1 MKKKGYFNCKIEKI
15 KNIKPKQLAILSV
28 PTITHYKNKKDYCSS
43 APKILRKES
52 QKFSKRIGSWDFD
65 TNSVFLK
72 RKSNIIDTGNFRL
85 SKNSTKDRNN
95 LKNSIRELTRKR
107 NKFLVV
113 GGDDSVAIPAIAGLE
128 PLSKIYLVQIDAHL
142 DWINKLYGE
151 KFGRSNVMRRA
162 SEMPWI
168 KGMTQIGL
176 RGMGT
181 SKSKDFKDAKK
192 WGSKIITD
200 QKMISMSAK
209 KMLIGIPKNSYV
221 YLTLDLDGLNPKEFP
236 AVETRSPG
244 GPGVSKIVEIIIE
257 IAKKRKL
264 VGANILEFAPKK
276 DIKNLS
282 LNAAIRLIALLL
294 QVLNR

>member
-1 MKKKGYFNCKIEKI
+1 MKKKGYFNCKIDRVDNVKA
-15 KNIKPKQLAILSV
+15 KQLAIFSV

-43 APKILRKES
+43 APKLLRKES
-52 QKFSKRIGSWDFD
+52 QKYSKRVGSWDFD
-65 TNSVFLK
+65 TNSIFLK
-72 RKSNIIDTGNFRL
+72 KISNVIDTGNFRL
-85 SKNSTKDRNN
+85 SKNSRKDRSN
-95 LKNSIRELTRKR
+95 LTKAISKIIKKKS
-107 NKFLVV
+107 KFLVI
-113 GGDDSVAIPAIAGLE
+113 GGDDSVAIPSIAGLE
-128 PLSKIYLVQIDAHL
+128 SSPKVHIVQIDAHL

-162 SEMPWI
+162 SEMYWV
-168 KGMTQIGL
+168 KGITQIGL

-181 SKSKDFKDAKK
+181 SKSKDFKDAKR
-192 WGSKIITD
+192 WGSKIISD
-200 QKMISMSAK
+200 QNMMNMSAK
-209 KMLIGIPKNSYV
+209 QIVKYIPKNSYV

-257 IAKKRKL
+257 IAKNKNFI
-264 VGANILEFAPKK
+264 GANIVEFAPKK

-282 LNAAIRLIALLL
+282 LNAAIRLIALLI